1 MGVIGKI
8 YANSMLVLIN
18 SRVLLCSEERPLA
31 ILSEVRFAVTPA
43 NDKGNVIEAHTAD
56 MAVYSKERMW
66 PSGSS
71 ETEEVV

>member
-18 SRVLLCSEERPLA
+18 SRMLLCSEETPLA

-43 NDKGNVIEAHTAD
+43 NDKGSVAEAHTGD
-56 MAVYSKERMW
+56 MAVHSEERVW
-66 PSGSS
+66 PL
-71 ETEEVV
+71 